1 MSSRRIRHTVLAV
14 AGVLVVAIVGYAAF
28 QYFSLTTGITKS
40 NIIEAPPAA
49 AAGAGA
55 APRDVNILI
64 MGLDS
69 RVDQNGQPLSPDIYA
84 ALHAGDQTDGGL
96 NSNVLMLL
104 HIPGDGSRAT
114 EISIPRDDEVALA
127 GCPDKECT
135 GKIKTAYGL
144 ADDQES
150 KRIAGDKSLTDVQ
163 RQQKSRDAGRK
174 AQIETVQNFL
184 GVHVDHFVEVT
195 MVAFYQLAQVV
206 QPITVCV
213 TQDTQ
218 DSFSGADFK
227 AGRQEIDAQQA
238 LAFVR
243 QRRDTKNP
251 TQLNFTDLDRGRRQQ
266 AFIVSLATQ
275 LKQAGTLANPI
286 KLSGI
291 LDIVKKNMA
300 IDSGLDLLGFAK
312 QASQMA
318 GGNVNYY
325 TLPVERFDKNA
336 RGEDINVVDVAKI
349 QATVKQLLAPQGG
362 ATASP
367 STTATPTPTGTGP
380 TSTGKASSGKSTPSS
395 SKTTAPSTP
404 VTAVP
409 ATDAPPPTA
418 LSELQGGGIPCV
430 K

>member
-1 MSSRRIRHTVLAV
+1 MAV
-14 AGVLVVAIVGYAAF
+14 AGLVVVAVVGYVAF

-40 NIIEAPPAA
+40 DIITAPPAA
-49 AAGAGA
+49 ATPGA
-55 APRDVNILI
+55 PTPDVNILI

-69 RVDQNGQPLSPDIYA
+69 RVDQNGQPLSPEIYE
-84 ALHAGDQTDGGL
+84 ALNAGDQSDGGL
-96 NSNVLMLL
+96 NANVLMLL
-104 HIPGDGSRAT
+104 HIPGDGGRAT

-127 GCPDKECT
+127 GCPDRECT
-135 GKIKTAYGL
+135 GKIKSAYGL

-150 KRIAGDKSLTDVQ
+150 RRIAGDKSLTAAQ

-184 GVHVDHFVEVT
+184 GVHIDHFVEVT

-218 DSFSGADFK
+218 DSFSGANFK
-227 AGRQEIDAQQA
+227 AGKQEIDAQQA

-251 TQLNFTDLDRGRRQQ
+251 NQLNFTDLDRGRRQQ

-275 LKQAGTLANPI
+275 LKQAGTLANPV

-300 IDSGLDLLGFAK
+300 IDSGLDLLGFVK

-325 TLPVERFDKNA
+325 TLPVERFDKNS
-336 RGEDINVVDVAKI
+336 RGEDINVVDVPKI
-349 QATVKQLLAPQGG
+349 QAIVQQLIGK
-362 ATASP
+362 P
-367 STTATPTPTGTGP
+367 SATPTSSTTTTPPTGT
-380 TSTGKASSGKSTPSS
+380 SSSGKTSSGKTSSS
-395 SKTTAPSTP
+395 SKTTTPSTP
-404 VTAVP
+404 ATPVP